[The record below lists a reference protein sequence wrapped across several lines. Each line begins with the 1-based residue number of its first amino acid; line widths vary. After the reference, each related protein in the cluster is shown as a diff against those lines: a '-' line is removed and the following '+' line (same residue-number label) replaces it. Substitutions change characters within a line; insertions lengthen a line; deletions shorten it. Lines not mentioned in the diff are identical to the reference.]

1 MRKIT
6 KLLTLALAAL
16 MIMGAMPV
24 SAAFTDV
31 SVENEALYEAVE
43 LLSTLGVAKG
53 TTDTTFGKFQNAFA
67 PIDVISPFITIDVI
81 CDRCCS
87 HGCVSSV

>member
-16 MIMGAMPV
+16 MIMSVMPV

-31 SVENEALYEAVE
+31 SVDDEALSEAVE

-53 TTDTTFGKFQNAFA
+53 TTDTTFGPEACNSSA
-67 PIDVISPFITIDVI
+67 D
-81 CDRCCS
+81 
-87 HGCVSSV
+87 GCFRLQTHEGRQIF